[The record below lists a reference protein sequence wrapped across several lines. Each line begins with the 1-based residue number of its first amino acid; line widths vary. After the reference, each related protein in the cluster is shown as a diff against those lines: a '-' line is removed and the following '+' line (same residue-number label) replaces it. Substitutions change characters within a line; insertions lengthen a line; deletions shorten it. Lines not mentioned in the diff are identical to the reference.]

1 MADLNDGLKRQ
12 PNNAP
17 ALYERG
23 LLRNGR
29 NDITGALSDFDAAIK
44 LDPNNAAFL
53 KSRAMARASTKGK
66 DASQEIAALD
76 ELISLDPNSA
86 KNYYRR
92 GLAHMR
98 NHDADQARAD
108 FKTALAKDRRMKEA
122 RIALDRLTKE
132 SKHWKTKPVEVAEKP
147 APPIEAKSA
156 TKPSAE
162 PKAETKASESAKTAS
177 AEAGPPDTAASDR
190 QPAQTPAATSAV
202 KKDVELPPAKPA
214 SEPTAARQQDTV
226 KHAVR
231 EQRATANTPT
241 GHRHAE
247 RRHAETR
254 RPQARYFYYRDGR
267 QVSFSEAFR

>member
-1 MADLNDGLKRQ
+1 LKRQ
-12 PNNAP
+12 PNNAS

-23 LLRNGR
+23 LLKNAR

-66 DASQEIAALD
+66 DATQEIAALD

-122 RIALDRLTKE
+122 RIALDRLAKE
-132 SKHWKTKPVEVAEKP
+132 SRHWKTKPAEVAEKP
-147 APPIEAKSA
+147 APQIEAKAA

-202 KKDVELPPAKPA
+202 KDVELPPVKPA
-214 SEPTAARQQDTV
+214 SELPRETV

-231 EQRATANTPT
+231 EQRITADTPT
-241 GHRHAE
+241 GRRVE
-247 RRHAETR
+247 RRQAETR
-254 RPQARYFYYRDGR
+254 RPQVRYHYYRNGR
-267 QVSFSEAFR
+267 EVSFSEAFR